1 MIRVD
6 GSIRTNDNFTLLDRV
21 LSGTDQSQ
29 MSGLF
34 ATGSTIISS
43 IQYSTGERS

>member
-6 GSIRTNDNFTLLDRV
+6 ALIRTNDDFTFLDRV
-21 LSGTDQSQ
+21 LSGTDQGQ

-34 ATGSTIISS
+34 ATGSTVISS